1 MLAAL
6 PRSNNQEIGAGDENR
21 TRVIG
26 LEDQG
31 FTIKLHPRVGVPN
44 RNILYTIF
52 AKDVKQR
59 EEWGVFRGGMGRV

>member
-1 MLAAL
+1 MCKRFYKPVSAIHSEL
-6 PRSNNQEIGAGDENR
+6 SEEIGAGDENR

-31 FTIKLHPRVGVPN
+31 FTIKLHPRVGEPN

-52 AKDVKQR
+52 
-59 EEWGVFRGGMGRV
+59 W